1 LPVTITAATL
11 PVRMVADAHALEHRL
26 QRLLGEGNV
35 VEGVAGAVEAD
46 DEAVADQLVLP
57 HAFDV
62 GEVLDSRR
70 RAHGQRGQRQRH
82 QRRAGHLKN
91 SCRSDAGHP
100 LLPAEVLGRTRAS
113 LP

>member
-35 VEGVAGAVEAD
+35 VQRVAGAGEAD
-46 DEAVADQLVLP
+46 HEAVADQLVLP

-62 GEVLDSRR
+62 GEVLDPGG
-70 RAHGQRGQRQRH
+70 RAGRNGRQRQRQ
-82 QRRAGHLKN
+82 QRGAG
-91 SCRSDAGHP
+91 RP
-100 LLPAEVLGRTRAS
+100 E
-113 LP
+113 